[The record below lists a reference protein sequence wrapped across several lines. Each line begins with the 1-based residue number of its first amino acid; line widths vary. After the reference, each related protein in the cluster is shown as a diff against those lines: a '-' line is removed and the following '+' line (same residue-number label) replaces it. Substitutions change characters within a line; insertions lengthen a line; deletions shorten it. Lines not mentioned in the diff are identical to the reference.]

1 QYRAPVR
8 SMAAGAATGAAAG
21 ALSDEE
27 NRIERALIGA
37 GLGLGIGGIGPQLV
51 RSAAAMSDILGDRDV
66 YREWLREGGSGF
78 SEFYGR
84 PEDARRLVRQL
95 MGDRSLRR
103 TILLPVDGA
112 RSLGRILEEAPRLA
126 RYKAMR
132 KAGADIPEA
141 IAASRDVSLDFANI
155 GADMKPAAAV
165 TAFFNAK
172 VQGWDKLVRMLRQPR
187 TWALGASM
195 ITAPSIALWAINKD

>member
-1 QYRAPVR
+1 P
-8 SMAAGAATGAAAG
+8 
-21 ALSDEE
+21 
-27 NRIERALIGA
+27 
-37 GLGLGIGGIGPQLV
+37 
-51 RSAAAMSDILGDRDV
+51 
-66 YREWLREGGSGF
+66 
-78 SEFYGR
+78 
-84 PEDARRLVRQL
+84 
-95 MGDRSLRR
+95 LRR

-195 ITAPSIALWAINKD
+195 ITAPSIALWAINKDDPEYWARPQWERNLFWLVPNPDGGFFRIPKPFEVGFLFASLPERILDYAYQKD